1 MRFGAKIVN
10 LNNLAR
16 VELHFELRDFTT
28 QNSVSLRTLVFH
40 SVYEECIVTWFKES
54 DNTSVATY
62 FFK

>member
-10 LNNLAR
+10 LDNLAR
-16 VELHFELRDFTT
+16 VKLHFELREITP

-54 DNTSVATY
+54 DNASFATY